1 MPLPFNRLQMVSK
14 HAPVWSV
21 WEVSEVLHCVLIAEP
36 LELCSGRRSN
46 LSAQQ
51 KYFPVLNKFRQFI
64 IVIRML
70 SSRPKRVMWQSYCAE
85 DTQRTSQT
93 HTNRDTHIHTH
104 TSAAHKLQTTWKYT
118 SNWLESKIKSK
129 SSQKCQKPQQQQRKK
144 RERMSRGGG
153 KGEER

>member
-1 MPLPFNRLQMVSK
+1 MPLPFNRLQMVAK

-21 WEVSEVLHCVLIAEP
+21 WGVSEVLHYVLIAEP
-36 LELCSGRRSN
+36 LEFCSGRRSS

-70 SSRPKRVMWQSYCAE
+70 SSRPQRVMWQSYCAE

-104 TSAAHKLQTTWKYT
+104 TQAQPTNYKQRESIRRTGWSRKSNQKVHKNAK
-118 SNWLESKIKSK
+118 NPNNNNNEKSE
-129 SSQKCQKPQQQQRKK
+129 
-144 RERMSRGGG
+144 RE
-153 KGEER
+153 

>member
-104 TSAAHKLQTTWKYT
+104 THKLSPQTTNNVKVYVELAGVE
-118 SNWLESKIKSK
+118 NQIKK
-129 SSQKCQKPQQQQRKK
+129 FTKMPKTPTTTTTKK
-144 RERMSRGGG
+144 AREN
-153 KGEER
+153 E